1 MTGFALGPP
10 FNAAA
15 PFCVNSELD
24 GMGMEPFDFEYF
36 RKLLYDELDVLAA
49 RAKSTVGSL
58 INDDANDSDPL
69 DQASRDSDRNYILRI
84 RDRESHLIRKI
95 KVALD
100 KIEEGTFGICEMC
113 GEEIAL
119 ARLMA
124 RPVTAHCIQCKT
136 RMEAFEKVSGI

>member
-1 MTGFALGPP
+1 
-10 FNAAA
+10 
-15 PFCVNSELD
+15 
-24 GMGMEPFDFEYF
+24 MEPKDLEYF
-36 RKLLYDELDVLAA
+36 EQLLHEELEELAA

-58 INDDANDSDPL
+58 VNDNSNDSDPL
-69 DQASRDSDRNYILRI
+69 DQAARDSDRNYILRI

-95 KVALD
+95 KIALD
-100 KIEEGTFGICEMC
+100 KLEEGTFGICEDC
-113 GEEIAL
+113 GEEIGM